1 MKRTPVLAL
10 FTLLL
15 LPICAGAQE
24 TPSHQLSVY
33 LRSGGGVLLA
43 PSRSMGGF
51 GGGLGV
57 RDVIKDTFLLQADVN
72 YLAGLGHVALVRAGA
87 GIQRP
92 GTWSPAALVTAS
104 LLAGDHLAFRTDS
117 VPIVSRGPAG
127 AIGLTLA
134 PLRFSASGRSVSVL
148 ELGAAY
154 GTDGIS
160 GGPVFQLGLLELGVS
175 F

>member
-1 MKRTPVLAL
+1 MKHSPVIAL
-10 FTLLL
+10 FSLLL
-15 LPICAGAQE
+15 LPLCAGAQE
-24 TPSHQLSVY
+24 APTHQLSVY
-33 LRSGGGVLLA
+33 LRTGGGVLLS

-51 GGGLGV
+51 GGGVGV
-57 RDVIKDTFLLQADVN
+57 RDVIKDTVVLQVDVN

-87 GIQRP
+87 GLQRA

-117 VPIVSRGPAG
+117 VPNVSRGPA
-127 AIGLTLA
+127 AAMGLTLA
-134 PLRFSASGRSVSVL
+134 PLRFSGSGRSISVL
-148 ELGAAY
+148 EFGAAY

-160 GGPVFQLGLLELGVS
+160 GGPVLQLGLLELGVS

>member
-1 MKRTPVLAL
+1 MRSRVLACFALL
-10 FTLLL
+10 F
-15 LPICAGAQE
+15 LPVSAVAQE
-24 TPSHQLSVY
+24 APTHQLSAY

-57 RDVIKDTFLLQADVN
+57 RDVVKDTFVLQADVS

-87 GIQRP
+87 GIQKP
-92 GTWSPAALVTAS
+92 GVWSPAALVTAS

-117 VPIVSRGPAG
+117 VPNVSRGPAG
-127 AIGLTLA
+127 ALGIALA
-134 PLRFSASGRSVSVL
+134 PLRFSASGRCISVF
-148 ELGAAY
+148 ELGVAY
-154 GTDGIS
+154 GTDGNS
-160 GGPVFQLGLLELGVS
+160 AGPVFQLGLLELGVS